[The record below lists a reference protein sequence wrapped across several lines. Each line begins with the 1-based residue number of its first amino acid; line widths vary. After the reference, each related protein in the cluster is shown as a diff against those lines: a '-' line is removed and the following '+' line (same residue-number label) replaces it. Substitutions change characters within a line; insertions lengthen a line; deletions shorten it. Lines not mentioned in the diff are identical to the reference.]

1 MTSLLCQQTG
11 LEHSAL
17 TKKGNMKKQQ
27 SKVTKGIRRG
37 PHGLGSLGFFRIVNE
52 IMAQSKVD

>member
-1 MTSLLCQQTG
+1 MSTDRVRAFCTDKEQ
-11 LEHSAL
+11 
-17 TKKGNMKKQQ
+17 GNMKKQQ

-37 PHGLGSLGFFRIVNE
+37 PHGLGSLVFFRIVNE